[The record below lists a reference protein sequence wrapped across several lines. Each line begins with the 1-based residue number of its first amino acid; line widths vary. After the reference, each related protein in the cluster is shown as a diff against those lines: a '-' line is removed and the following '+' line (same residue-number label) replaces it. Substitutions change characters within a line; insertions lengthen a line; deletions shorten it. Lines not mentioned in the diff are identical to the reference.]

1 MNILLLIFA
10 IFIAV
15 VGLMAARYYQQSK
28 AENAAQ
34 RAAYSNFAA
43 YVFGIAPIIMF
54 AVNMFADMLA
64 GRNPSN
70 ALKARLHFGLYAVM
84 AIFSIA
90 LTAMLINDLSKDE
103 ERLTTFKSH
112 YGMSVVVLVIS
123 IILFIYAAVV
133 VAMPN
138 KYASKFTK
146 LTGFEASGPMAEFGA
161 SDDYNSDDFY
171 PHLFGFGKSRGAGRR
186 RRA

>member
-43 YVFGIAPIIMF
+43 YVFGIAPILIIAM
-54 AVNMFADMLA
+54 NMFADMLA
-64 GRNPSN
+64 GRNPS
-70 ALKARLHFGLYAVM
+70 AVLKARLHFGLYAIM

-103 ERLTTFKSH
+103 ERMTTFKSH
-112 YGMSVVVLVIS
+112 YGMSIVVLVVS
-123 IILFIYAAVV
+123 IILLIYASVV
-133 VAMPN
+133 MAMPN
-138 KYASKFTK
+138 KYANKYK
-146 LTGFEASGPMAEFGA
+146 MVTGFEEGGPMAGFGSYDESA
-161 SDDYNSDDFY
+161 DDFY
-171 PHLFGFGKSRGAGRR
+171 PHLFGFGKSRGGRR
-186 RRA
+186 RRRA